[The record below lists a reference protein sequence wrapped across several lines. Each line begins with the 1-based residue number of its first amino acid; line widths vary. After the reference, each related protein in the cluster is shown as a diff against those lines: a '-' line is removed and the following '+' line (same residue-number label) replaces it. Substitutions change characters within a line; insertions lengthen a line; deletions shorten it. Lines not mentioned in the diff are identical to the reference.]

1 MAIEEQY
8 INVITR
14 LLDGVMFHEQMS
26 IYYNFLGL
34 KGFSKCHKYHYLSEL
49 HSYNCLLE
57 YYINKYNKLI
67 NIKPNTDINIIPQNW
82 YKFTKLDVDVSNIRG
97 GIKTG
102 LSKWLEWEN
111 ETLNIFKESYKYVF
125 DVDVTFGDLLKNL
138 ISDVEG
144 EIKTINESILRNKAT
159 DYDIIVIMSEQDAY
173 CKKYKNKIKHS
184 IDFSYTGV

>member
-1 MAIEEQY
+1 MAVEEHY

-34 KGFSKCHKYHYLSEL
+34 NGFSKCHKYHYLSEL
-49 HSYNCLLE
+49 KSYNCLLE

-67 NIKPNTDINIIPQNW
+67 KVKPNTDINIIPQNW
-82 YKFTKLDVDVSNIRG
+82 YKFTKLDVDVSNIRS

-111 ETLNIFKESYKYVF
+111 ETLNIFTEAYKYVF
-125 DVDVTFGDLLKNL
+125 DVDVTFGFLLKEL
-138 ISDVEG
+138 IYDVEC
-144 EIKTINESILRNKAT
+144 EIKTINESILKNKAI

-184 IDFSYTGV
+184 VDFSDMGV